1 MSSSMTIE
9 SLNFFPFDASS
20 LLVALPEIFLLSA
33 IVVILLL
40 DLFLSKKFKQATYYL
55 TQFSLLATGAF
66 AFNLIGHD
74 PTVIF
79 SNSFVLDDMASVF
92 KVFMMGGTMLAMVY
106 SRQYLTVH
114 GLFRGEF
121 FTLVLLAV
129 LGMMVM
135 VSGYS
140 LLTLYLGLEILSLSL
155 YTLIAIA
162 RERTDAVESALKY
175 FVLGAIASGLLLYG
189 MSMIYGISGSLN
201 ISEIAA
207 FASSSTLDSRETLI
221 TNFGLVFL
229 VIGIAFKLGAVPF
242 HNWVPDVY
250 QGSPTAVTMF
260 ISTVPKIAAV
270 AMLVRILI
278 DGLGAMQPYWSDLF
292 MALAVLSIALGSVV
306 ALMQTN
312 IKRMLAYSTISHI
325 GFIMLGVATGVV
337 TGYASAVFYVLAY
350 VLMSL
355 AAFGIIILLNKKGFE
370 ADLISDYKGLSKHSP
385 WFALMMLIIMFSM
398 AGVPPFIGFY
408 SKLFVLQQVI
418 SAGFVT
424 IAIIAVVFA
433 VISAYYYLQIIKSMY
448 FDETD
453 KEMSISAP
461 MDMQL
466 VLSINAVLILVV
478 GLFPDYWMQLAIS
491 LF

>member
-1 MSSSMTIE
+1 MNNMST
-9 SLNFFPFDASS
+9 FDISTLS
-20 LLVALPEIFLLSA
+20 VAVPEIFLLSA
-33 IVVILLL
+33 IVVVLLL
-40 DLFLSKKFKQATYYL
+40 DLFLTKPFKQATYYL
-55 TQFSLLATGAF
+55 TQLSLLITGVM
-66 AFNLIGHD
+66 AFNLIGE
-74 PTVIF
+74 PRAIIF
-79 SNSFVLDDMASVF
+79 GGSFISDDMASVF
-92 KVFMMGGTMLAMVY
+92 KVFMLGGTMVAMVY
-106 SRQYLTVH
+106 TRHYLEQH
-114 GLFRGEF
+114 SLFRGEYF
-121 FTLVLLAV
+121 ILVLLSV

-162 RERTDAVESALKY
+162 RERAGAVEAALKY

-201 ISEIAA
+201 INEIAN
-207 FASSSTLDSRETLI
+207 FAANASLASREMLI
-221 TNFGLVFL
+221 LNFGLVFL

-242 HNWVPDVY
+242 HMWVPDVY
-250 QGSPTAVTMF
+250 QGSPTSVTMF
-260 ISTVPKIAAV
+260 LSTVPKIAAV
-270 AMLVRILI
+270 AMLVRILV
-278 DGLGAMQPYWSDLF
+278 DGLGAMHTYWSDLF
-292 MALAVLSIALGSVV
+292 MVLAILSIAVGSVV

-325 GFIMLGVATGVV
+325 GFIMLGFVTGVIS
-337 TGYASAVFYVLAY
+337 GYGAAVFYVLVY
-350 VLMSL
+350 ILMSL

-385 WFALMMLIIMFSM
+385 WFALMMLIIMLSM
-398 AGVPPFIGFY
+398 AGVPPFVGFY
-408 SKLFVLQQVI
+408 AKLFILQQVI

-424 IAIIAVVFA
+424 IAVVAVVFA
-433 VISAYYYLQIIKSMY
+433 VISAYYYLQVIKSMY
-448 FDETD
+448 FEEADTKSEVT
-453 KEMSISAP
+453 AP

-478 GLFPDYWMQLAIS
+478 GLFPDFWMKLSIS

>member
-1 MSSSMTIE
+1 MMNT
-9 SLNFFPFDASS
+9 FQFDTAS
-20 LLVALPEIFLLSA
+20 LLVALPEIFLLSS

-40 DLFLSKKFKQATYYL
+40 DIFLTKGFKQVTYYL
-55 TQFSLLATGAF
+55 TQASLLMTGILSYS
-66 AFNLIGHD
+66 LIGQ
-74 PTVIF
+74 PETLIF
-79 SNSFVLDDMASVF
+79 SNSFVMDDMASVF
-92 KVFMMGGTMLAMVY
+92 KVFMMGAAMVAMVY
-106 SRQYLTVH
+106 SRHYLTQH
-114 GLFRGEF
+114 SLFRGEYF
-121 FTLVLLAV
+121 VLILLSI

-162 RERTDAVESALKY
+162 RKRSGAIEAALKY

-189 MSMIYGISGSLN
+189 MSMIYGITGSIN
-201 ISEIAA
+201 ISDIAA
-207 FASSSTLDSRETLI
+207 FASDTNLGSRETLI
-221 TNFGLVFL
+221 INFGLVFL

-242 HNWVPDVY
+242 HMWVPDVY
-250 QGSPTAVTMF
+250 EGSPTSVTMF

-270 AMLVRILI
+270 AMLVRLLV
-278 DGLGAMQPYWSDLF
+278 DGLGSMHAYWSDLF
-292 MALAVLSIALGSVV
+292 MVLALLSIALGSVV

-312 IKRMLAYSTISHI
+312 IKRMLAYSTISHV
-325 GFIMLGVATGVV
+325 GFVMLGFVTGVI
-337 TGYASAVFYVLAY
+337 TGYGAAVFYILVY

-370 ADLISDYKGLSKHSP
+370 ADQISDYKGLSKHSP
-385 WFALMMLIIMFSM
+385 WFALMMLVTMLSM

-408 SKLFVLQQVI
+408 SKFFILQQVI

-424 IAIIAVVFA
+424 VAIIAVVFA

-448 FDETD
+448 FNDAEQELT
-453 KEMSISAP
+453 ITAP
-461 MDMQL
+461 MDMKL
-466 VLSINAVLILVV
+466 ILSINAVLILVI
-478 GLFPDYWMQLAIS
+478 GIFPDFWMKLAIS